1 MRRPRPHQFQSLTES
16 NSMSFIEPGA
26 HPALGRFLGVVQQL
40 SRLVQQ
46 SITYLAAAER
56 IIPTTIRLRGWPATG
71 SGSR

>member
-1 MRRPRPHQFQSLTES
+1 
-16 NSMSFIEPGA
+16 MSFIEPGA